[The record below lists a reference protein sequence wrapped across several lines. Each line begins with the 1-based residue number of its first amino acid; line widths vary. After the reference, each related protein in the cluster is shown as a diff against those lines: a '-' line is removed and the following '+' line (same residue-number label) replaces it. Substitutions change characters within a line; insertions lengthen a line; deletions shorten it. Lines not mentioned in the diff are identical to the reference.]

1 MNSIISPT
9 ELPATAIWG
18 KCGDLLEVER
28 PAATA
33 PLTGSS
39 RSPARNEVISNPCHR
54 HDFPPSPL
62 RTQAMPLTPVRF
74 LCLLPE
80 RQLM

>member
-1 MNSIISPT
+1 MVIPRVGCSPKDS
-9 ELPATAIWG
+9 AAAV
-18 KCGDLLEVER
+18 DSLEGFS
-28 PAATA
+28 A
-33 PLTGSS
+33 SS
-39 RSPARNEVISNPCHR
+39 ARWARNLIGRSPARNEVISNPCHR
-54 HDFPPSPL
+54 HDFPPSSL

>member
-1 MNSIISPT
+1 MVIPRVGCSPKD
-9 ELPATAIWG
+9 LAAAV
-18 KCGDLLEVER
+18 DLLEGFS
-28 PAATA
+28 A
-33 PLTGSS
+33 SS
-39 RSPARNEVISNPCHR
+39 ARWARNLIRRSPARNEVISNPCHR

-74 LCLLPE
+74 LCRLPE